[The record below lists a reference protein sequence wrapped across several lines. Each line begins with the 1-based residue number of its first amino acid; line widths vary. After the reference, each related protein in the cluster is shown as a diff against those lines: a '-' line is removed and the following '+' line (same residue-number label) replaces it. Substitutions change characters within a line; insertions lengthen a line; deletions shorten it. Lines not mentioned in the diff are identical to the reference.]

1 MVWAPFFFRVQFS
14 DPFGLLA
21 LLALHLPCDTA
32 LLMIHHRHHITRI
45 TLVLT
50 VILMVFGSV
59 AAHADKAKTVKTR
72 STVSKSARLNTPG
85 LNAVDAVVTA
95 LGQKS
100 APSKAKVNV
109 ANDTAKTDSRI
120 VSVHA
125 TADVLTAKVDLA
137 TEQPQI
143 DVAIYNML
151 GKRMSDVF
159 KGPASRG
166 EHEYVSSISDLP
178 EGVYICILQ
187 GSNFRRAEKFYL
199 SR

>member
-1 MVWAPFFFRVQFS
+1 MFAGHHHRARFVA
-14 DPFGLLA
+14 A
-21 LLALHLPCDTA
+21 IT
-32 LLMIHHRHHITRI
+32 LLM
-45 TLVLT
+45 LL
-50 VILMVFGSV
+50 LLGSSV
-59 AAHADKAKTVKTR
+59 AHADKAKSVKAR
-72 STVSKSARLNTPG
+72 SSVAKSARMNTPG

-95 LGQKS
+95 LGQK
-100 APSKAKVNV
+100 AVVTKNKVNG

-125 TADVLTAKVDLA
+125 TSDVITAKVDIA
-137 TEQPQI
+137 IEQPQV
-143 DVAIYNML
+143 DLAIYNML
-151 GKRMSDVF
+151 GKRMSEVY